1 MLTHHAA
8 MDKDKNRV
16 IGTFNGVELD
26 SGSQRRE
33 HGKSAF
39 YDVNVSQCPN
49 THQCHKSKS
58 IGLFHLILVQHDAK
72 RHFRGVSGMKMGN
85 TK

>member
-1 MLTHHAA
+1 MLTHRPAIF
-8 MDKDKNRV
+8 KDENGV
-16 IGTFNGVELD
+16 IGTLKLVEREY
-26 SGSQRRE
+26 GSQIRE
-33 HGKSAF
+33 HGKSPF

-58 IGLFHLILVQHDAK
+58 VGLFHLINVQHDATVTLMV
-72 RHFRGVSGMKMGN
+72 VSGMKMGN

>member
-1 MLTHHAA
+1 MLAHHAA
-8 MDKDKNRV
+8 IVRDTTGV
-16 IGTFNGVELD
+16 IGTFNLVERD
-26 SGSQRRE
+26 SGSHRRQ

-49 THQCHKSKS
+49 THQCHKRKS
-58 IGLFHLILVQHDAK
+58 VDLLHLIRVQHDATGPPM
-72 RHFRGVSGMKMGN
+72 GVSGMKKGN

>member
-1 MLTHHAA
+1 MLTHHEAIV
-8 MDKDKNRV
+8 KDKNRV
-16 IGTFNGVELD
+16 IGTSNMVELD

-49 THQCHKSKS
+49 SHQCHKSRS
-58 IGLFHLILVQHDAK
+58 IDLFHLILVRHDAT
-72 RHFRGVSGMKMGN
+72 RPLRRVLGMKMGN